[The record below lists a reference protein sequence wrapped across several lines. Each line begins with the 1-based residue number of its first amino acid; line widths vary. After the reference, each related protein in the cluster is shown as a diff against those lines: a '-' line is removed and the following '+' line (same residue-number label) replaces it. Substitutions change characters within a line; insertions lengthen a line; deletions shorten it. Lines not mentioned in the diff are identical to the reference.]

1 MVKRRFRFGM
11 TLICSTLMAAL
22 FAPGVNGEENDES
35 MSHMTGSG
43 GAVASEDVHATDAG
57 MTILEQGGNA
67 VDAAVAVA
75 AAQGVT
81 RPYSG
86 GIGGGGMML
95 IHLAEEDEPIAI
107 DSRSITP
114 ASFNDETYINPESGG
129 IFPSV
134 MRTSSGK
141 SFSVPGTVKNW
152 EVALEEYGTMTFAE
166 VLQPAIDVAEEG
178 FIADENFVRE
188 TTENQERFDLFASTR
203 DIYLNEDGSA
213 PEPGDVIQNPDMAHT
228 YQLIAEEGSEVFY
241 EGDIAEAMV
250 DTINDPPVVDDPDFA
265 AVSGEWLTEY
275 GVLEGDVTMEDF
287 ANYETVTREPIHTG
301 YRGYDIYG
309 MPPSSSGGLTIGQT
323 FNMLEHYDMENM
335 SRTEAWHYFM
345 EATRYAIADR
355 REYIGDP
362 AHTDVPVDELLSDAY
377 TEERITNIDSERA
390 SIGQVP
396 PGNPWLDDDEDFF
409 YDFAEED
416 GAEWDARKF
425 HRIDTG
431 PTSDPF
437 DTSFTIED
445 EAGKIDLSARGE
457 ERGSAYGR
465 AAANMEPVE
474 DNEVNV
480 RVRAD
485 EEGYDQRLRLWLNGD
500 VWQSG
505 SSIPSNGYG
514 LEINTETGELV
525 LQRVIDGNLATLERI
540 DYPVE
545 TDWHDLRFRVEN
557 NELKVNAWGTDDE
570 EPEEWLAVHELADDD
585 QLEEPLGRLMM
596 SVINFDYEQTQTFF
610 LDHIEVEPVIEDS
623 ETLAEPSET
632 SVMAD
637 DATPPAET
645 TSIEEEAEGVQADEE
660 QRMKDE
666 ADIVDE
672 STIHLAV
679 SDDEGNVVSYTTT
692 IVSIGGNGMVVP
704 GYGFL
709 LNNAVYGRTP
719 TETPSHPNYPR
730 PEMRSMSSMA
740 PTLVMEEGEPVLTVG
755 APGSDTILTT
765 LSQIMMN
772 NLDFGVSLPD
782 AIEQPRLSQRNNF
795 NALAEYEENYLDAE
809 TEQQIEELEAM
820 GHRFTADTAEQG
832 ISAAVGI
839 EFLEDGQVTAAT
851 EPERRGGGSALVE
864 SEMDDEEV
872 SAEKIRGLV
881 ESFDE
886 EGEFE
891 NDDAVRALDVH
902 LTSVGHFEN
911 QEEAEKVVHHMG
923 GFKDL
928 LDHQQAQEWISD
940 DVYDTLLAEAE
951 ALIEMWE

>member
-1 MVKRRFRFGM
+1 MKKQHRQFGSSLVC
-11 TLICSTLMAAL
+11 TVLIVSLWTPAL
-22 FAPGVNGEENDES
+22 YAEESGEPI
-35 MSHMTGSG
+35 SHMTGSG
-43 GAVASEDVHATDAG
+43 GAVASEDVHASEAG
-57 MTILEQGGNA
+57 MAILEQGGNA

-95 IHLAEEDEPIAI
+95 IHLTDEDEPIAI

-114 ASFNDETYINPESGG
+114 ASFNDETYINPETGE
-129 IFPSV
+129 IFPSA
-134 MRTSSGK
+134 MRTSGGK
-141 SFSVPGTVKNW
+141 SFSVPGTIKNW

-166 VLQPAIDVAEEG
+166 VLRPAIDVAEEG
-178 FIADENFVRE
+178 FVADENLVRE
-188 TTENQERFDLFASTR
+188 TTENQERFNLFSSTR
-203 DIYLNEDGSA
+203 DIYLNENGSA
-213 PEPGDVIQNPDMAHT
+213 PEPGDVMQNPDKAHT
-228 YQLIAEEGSEVFY
+228 YQLLADEGSEVFY
-241 EGDIAEAMV
+241 EGEIAEAMV
-250 DTINDPPVVDDPDFA
+250 DTINDPPVVDDPDFEA
-265 AVSGEWLTEY
+265 ISGEWLTEY

-287 ANYETVTREPIHTG
+287 ANYETITSEPIHTD

-309 MPPSSSGGLTIGQT
+309 MPPSSSGGITIGQT
-323 FNMLEHYDMENM
+323 FNMLEHYDVENM
-335 SRTEAWHYFM
+335 SSTKAWHHFM

-362 AHTDVPVDELLSDAY
+362 VHTDVPVDKLLSDAY
-377 TEERITNIDSERA
+377 TEERITNIDSGRA

-409 YDFAEED
+409 YDFAVED

-431 PTSDPF
+431 PMSDPF
-437 DTSFTIED
+437 DASFTIED
-445 EAGKIDLSARGE
+445 ETGKIDLSDRGE
-457 ERGSAYGR
+457 DRGSAYGR

-474 DNEVNV
+474 DHEVNL

-557 NELKVNAWGTDDE
+557 NELKVSAWEVEDE
-570 EPEEWLAVHELADDD
+570 EPEEWLAVHDLAEDD
-585 QLEEPLGRLMM
+585 QLDEPLGRLMM
-596 SVINFDYEQTQTFF
+596 SMINFDYEQTQTFF
-610 LDHIEVEPVIEDS
+610 LDHIEAEPVTEES
-623 ETLAEPSET
+623 ETLEEPSQT
-632 SVMAD
+632 NVMG

-645 TSIEEEAEGVQADEE
+645 TSVEEEAQGVQADKEK
-660 QRMKDE
+660 RRKDE
-666 ADIVDE
+666 ENIPDE

-719 TETPSHPNYPR
+719 TDSPTHPNYPR

-740 PTLVMEEGEPVLTVG
+740 PTLVMEEEKPVLTVG

-765 LSQIMMN
+765 LSQIMMS
-772 NLDFGVSLPD
+772 NLDFDTSLPE

-820 GHRFTADTAEQG
+820 GHIFTANTAEQG
-832 ISAAVGI
+832 ISAAIGI
-839 EFLEDGQVTAAT
+839 EFSDDGTVTAAT
-851 EPERRGGGSALVE
+851 ESERRGGGSALVE
-864 SEMDDEEV
+864 SEMEDEKG
-872 SAEKIRGLV
+872 SAEEIKSLV
-881 ESFDE
+881 ETFAE
-886 EGEFE
+886 EAEFE
-891 NDDAVRALDVH
+891 NGDAVHSLELH
-902 LTSVGHFEN
+902 LTSVAHFED
-911 QEEAEKVVHHMG
+911 QKEAEKVINHMN

-940 DVYDTLLAEAE
+940 DVYDTLLAEAN
-951 ALIEMWE
+951 ALIEKWE